1 MSDVSQLPAN
11 VQERIARLQQLQN
24 TMQQLQAQRQQI
36 EMETAETERAIK
48 TLEETAESA
57 KVYKSAG
64 AVLVE
69 KEKASVVKE
78 LKERQDFLE
87 MRGKVIEKQEEKTK
101 EKLQGLQETL
111 QKELNAPKSSRQSTS
126 G

>member
-1 MSDVSQLPAN
+1 MSNISQLPQN

-24 TMQQLQAQRQQI
+24 TMQQLLAQKQRLEVEQ
-36 EMETAETERAIK
+36 AETEKAIN
-48 TLEETAESA
+48 TLHETPDGA
-57 KVYKSAG
+57 KVYKSVG

-69 KEKASVVKE
+69 KEKTLVVKE
-78 LKERQDFLE
+78 LTERKEFLE
-87 MRGKVIEKQEEKTK
+87 MRAKVLGKQEEKTK

-111 QKELNAPKSSRQSTS
+111 QKELGLPQQ